1 MHIKIDPEVFKILEP
16 RIEALKTGRLSLQ
29 QFVYTIRTG
38 DYLVFVKDTV
48 YALTQ
53 MQFNAAKV
61 LTPPATLSMQNFKK
75 LLQNIPQQLSSQ
87 DKARFE
93 QIRDATA
100 TCSACKYKHYK
111 QVVQDIIQTYAQ
123 LKQIYLQSQESLVE
137 LIRYPRVK
145 APIEPKIRSVLPKF
159 FVSRVPSNRKP
170 CLDCVQ
176 KHIGCAYIKG
186 CEVQQGYPQ
195 HFVLAMANLQQAYQ
209 QAPRNAEALRDTLLF
224 CIAKSKAQ
232 KTIFIP
238 IGLLLQLVQ
247 MQRYTQAPQSIS
259 LKSNAPDQHF
269 QLELTEQHFN
279 TLENIPLIN
288 KLPIISDL
296 NKLIALQY
304 SEEAANRSAQWQ
316 GYMSS
321 IADMLLP
328 FSKHVAN
335 TIRNRRLLF
344 KAAPQL
350 VQNTQY
356 DCKDIL
362 QALKKNPKA

>member
-1 MHIKIDPEVFKILEP
+1 MYVKVDPQVFKILDS
-16 RIEALKTGRLSLQ
+16 RVQALKCGKLSLQ

-53 MQFNAAKV
+53 LQFNAAKV
-61 LTPPATLSMQNFKK
+61 LIPPATLSQEHFKA
-75 LLQNIPQQLSSQ
+75 LLEDIPQQLSEE
-87 DKARFE
+87 DKTKFE
-93 QIRDATA
+93 QIRASVSN
-100 TCSACKYKHYK
+100 CSTCKYKHYK
-111 QVVQDIIQTYAQ
+111 QTVQRIIQDYAD
-123 LKQIYLQSQESLVE
+123 LKQTYLQPQEDLDE
-137 LIRYPRVK
+137 LIRYPKTRS
-145 APIEPKIRSVLPKF
+145 AIQSKIRDVLPKF
-159 FVSRVPSNRKP
+159 FVSKVPTNRKP

-209 QAPRNAEALRDTLLF
+209 EAPKDAEALRETLLF

-238 IGLLLQLVQ
+238 LGLLLQLVQ

-259 LKSNAPDQHF
+259 LRRNTPDQHF
-269 QLELTEQHFN
+269 QLQLTA
-279 TLENIPLIN
+279 ENSAVLSDIPLVS

-304 SEEAANRSAQWQ
+304 SAEASKKSAQWQ

-328 FSKHVAN
+328 FSKQVAN
-335 TIRNRRLLF
+335 TLRNRRLLF

-356 DCKDIL
+356 DCKDVL
-362 QALKKNPKA
+362 QALKRNPKG